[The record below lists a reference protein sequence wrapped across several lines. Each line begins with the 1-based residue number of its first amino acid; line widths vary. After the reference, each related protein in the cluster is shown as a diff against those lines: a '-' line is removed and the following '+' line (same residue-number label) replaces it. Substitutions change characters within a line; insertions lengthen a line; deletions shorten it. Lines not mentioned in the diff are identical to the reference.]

1 MPEPVYQE
9 LSNPSIPHI
18 KQRADKLISTNVAS
32 VQQMVTGTEEYDLYS
47 SLIKGI
53 KGEKQI
59 GRGEAAGI
67 ALTKTYNGILASNN
81 YKDVA
86 LYIKRYHLKH
96 VDTGHILMEALE
108 KQIITELEGNT
119 IWQNML
125 NKNRRLPETSFTD
138 YLRKRSSK

>member
-1 MPEPVYQE
+1 M
-9 LSNPSIPHI
+9 
-18 KQRADKLISTNVAS
+18 
-32 VQQMVTGTEEYDLYS
+32 
-47 SLIKGI
+47 IKGI

-81 YKDVA
+81 YKDIA

-108 KQIITELEGNT
+108 KQIITEVEGNT
-119 IWQNML
+119 IWQNLL

>member
-18 KQRADKLISTNVAS
+18 KQRADKLISTHIAS
-32 VQQMVTGTEEYDLYS
+32 VQ
-47 SLIKGI
+47 
-53 KGEKQI
+53 QI

-81 YKDVA
+81 YKDIA

-96 VDTGHILMEALE
+96 VDTGHILMEAME